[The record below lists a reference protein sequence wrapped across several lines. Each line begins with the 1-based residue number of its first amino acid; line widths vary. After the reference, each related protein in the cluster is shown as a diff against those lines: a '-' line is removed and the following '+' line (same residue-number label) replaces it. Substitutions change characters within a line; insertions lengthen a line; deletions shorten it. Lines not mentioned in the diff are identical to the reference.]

1 MTLYLAGLGVE
12 ASDILT
18 RTWLGQRCG
27 PGHCKRSSV
36 WVMPTPSPPSPS
48 LPRGRVPCWQFRGGS
63 HAGGQPGH
71 THGGDSLAPASLLS
85 FHHNPKPPSQ
95 PTTFPSRR
103 LPLSPVSCPCIRLIL
118 DHKLGVTW
126 CESYL
131 IVKGHLSSSTS
142 PSTHHTSSPSVR
154 LVGQWL
160 SGVRAGVPPW
170 ASVPAPDAG
179 LEWARPMCTP
189 QLTGCLCLCLTLP
202 PLRSTGPPSQARGSS

>member
-1 MTLYLAGLGVE
+1 MTLYLAGWGVE

-18 RTWLGQRCG
+18 RTWLGQWCG

-36 WVMPTPSPPSPS
+36 WLMPTPCPPSPS
-48 LPRGRVPCWQFRGGS
+48 LPRGRVPCWQFRGGGS

-71 THGGDSLAPASLLS
+71 THGGDSLAPASSLS

-103 LPLSPVSCPCIRLIL
+103 LPLSPVSCPCVRLIL

-126 CESYL
+126 CESHL

-142 PSTHHTSSPSVR
+142 PSHSPH
-154 LVGQWL
+154 
-160 SGVRAGVPPW
+160 
-170 ASVPAPDAG
+170 
-179 LEWARPMCTP
+179 LE
-189 QLTGCLCLCLTLP
+189 
-202 PLRSTGPPSQARGSS
+202 PLRQVSGSVAVWGPCWGAAMGFSASP